1 MADEPS
7 LLVYAPILL
16 RAVGLTIWLSW
27 LALLIGGLGGLVLAL
42 MRTSRFRPLRLFA
55 MLYTE
60 FFRSIPILIV
70 LFFCYYGIPLV
81 LGADLSAFAA
91 ATLALGLHASAMMSE
106 VIRAGIGSVNAGQ
119 WEAAKAA
126 GMTYP
131 QMMRHVIGPQAMQ
144 VILPP
149 SVGIYIMVLK
159 ESSVASIIGYVELT
173 STGLLIRE
181 SVGGG
186 FTILGVVAVLYFLLC
201 YSISLAGGALEGRM
215 KLVGRGLPV
224 SELR

>member
-1 MADEPS
+1 MTDTS
-7 LLVYAPILL
+7 LLAYAPILL
-16 RAVGLTIWLSW
+16 KAVGLTIWLSW

-42 MRTSRFRPLRLFA
+42 MRISRFRPLSLFA

-70 LFFCYYGIPLV
+70 LFFCFYGVPLV
-81 LGADLSAFAA
+81 LGTDLSAFAA
-91 ATLALGLHASAMMSE
+91 ASLALGLHASAMMSE
-106 VIRAGIGSVNAGQ
+106 VIRAGIGSVGTGQ
-119 WEAAKAA
+119 WEAAQAA
-126 GMTYP
+126 GMTYR
-131 QMMRHVIGPQAMQ
+131 QMMRHIIGPQAVQ

-173 STGLLIRE
+173 ETGLLIRE

-186 FTILGVVAVLYFLLC
+186 FTILGVVALLYFVLC
-201 YSISLAGGALEGRM
+201 YSISLAGGALESRM
-215 KLVGRGLPV
+215 KIAGKGMPIG
-224 SELR
+224 ELR

>member
-91 ATLALGLHASAMMSE
+91 ATLALGLHASAMMAE
-106 VIRAGIGSVNAGQ
+106 VIRAGSGSVSAGQ

>member
-1 MADEPS
+1 MADTS
-7 LLVYAPILL
+7 LLVYAPILVKAL
-16 RAVGLTIWLSW
+16 GLTIWLSW
-27 LALLIGGLGGLVLAL
+27 LALLIGGFGGLALAL
-42 MRTSRFRPLRLFA
+42 MRTSRFRSLRLFA

-70 LFFCYYGIPLV
+70 LFFCYYGVPLV
-81 LGADLSAFAA
+81 LGTDLSAFAA
-91 ATLALGLHASAMMSE
+91 ATLALGLHASSMMSE
-106 VIRAGIGSVNAGQ
+106 VIRAGIGSVGAGQ

-131 QMMRHVIGPQAMQ
+131 QMMRHIIGPQAMQ

-173 STGLLIRE
+173 ATGLLIRE

-186 FTILGVVAVLYFLLC
+186 FTILGVVALC
-201 YSISLAGGALEGRM
+201 YFVLCYTISLAGGALESRM
-215 KLVGRGLPV
+215 KLAGSGFPIG
-224 SELR
+224 ELR

>member
-1 MADEPS
+1 MAPS
-7 LLVYAPILL
+7 LFAYAPILL
-16 RAVGLTIWLSW
+16 KALGLTIWVSW
-27 LALLIGGLGGLVLAL
+27 LSLLIGGVGGLVLAL
-42 MRTSRFRPLRLFA
+42 MRTSRLRPLRLFA

-60 FFRSIPILIV
+60 FFRSVPILIV
-70 LFFCYYGIPLV
+70 LFFCFYGIPLL
-81 LGADLSAFAA
+81 LGVDLSAFAA

-106 VIRAGIGSVNAGQ
+106 VIRAGIASVGRGQ
-119 WEAAKAA
+119 WEAAQAA
-126 GMTYP
+126 GMTYR
-131 QMMRHVIGPQAMQ
+131 QMMRHVIGPQAIQ

-186 FTILGVVAVLYFLLC
+186 FTILGVVALLYFLMC
-201 YSISLAGGALEGRM
+201 YSISLAGGALEHRM
-215 KLVGRGLPV
+215 KIAGRGLPID
-224 SELR
+224 ELG

>member
-1 MADEPS
+1 MADAS
-7 LLVYAPILL
+7 LLDYVPILL
-16 RAVGLTIWLSW
+16 RAAGLTIWLSW
-27 LALLIGGLGGLVLAL
+27 LALLIGGLGGLALAL
-42 MRTSRFRPLRLFA
+42 MRISRFRPLRLFA

-70 LFFCYYGIPLV
+70 LFFCYYGVPLV
-81 LGADLSAFAA
+81 LGTDLSAFAA
-91 ATLALGLHASAMMSE
+91 GTLALGLHASSMMSE
-106 VIRAGIGSVNAGQ
+106 VIRAGIGSVDAGQ
-119 WEAAKAA
+119 WEAAQAA

-131 QMMRHVIGPQAMQ
+131 QMMRHIIGPQAMQ

-173 STGLLIRE
+173 ATGLLIRE

-186 FTILGVVAVLYFLLC
+186 FAILGVVALFYFVLC
-201 YSISLAGGALEGRM
+201 YSISLAGGALERRM
-215 KLVGRGLPV
+215 KVAGRGSPIGNPL
-224 SELR
+224 

>member
-1 MADEPS
+1 MADTS
-7 LLVYAPILL
+7 LLVYAPIMLK
-16 RAVGLTIWLSW
+16 AVGLTIWLSW

-70 LFFCYYGIPLV
+70 LFFCYYGVPLV
-81 LGADLSAFAA
+81 FGADLSAFAA
-91 ATLALGLHASAMMSE
+91 ATLALGLHASSMMSE
-106 VIRAGIGSVNAGQ
+106 VIRAGIGSVGTGQ
-119 WEAAKAA
+119 WEAAQAA
-126 GMTYP
+126 GMTYR
-131 QMMRHVIGPQAMQ
+131 QMMRHIIGPQAVQ

-173 STGLLIRE
+173 ETGLLIRE

-186 FTILGVVAVLYFLLC
+186 FTILGVVALFYFVLC
-201 YSISLAGGALEGRM
+201 YTISQVGGALESRM
-215 KLVGRGLPV
+215 KVAGRGMPIG
-224 SELR
+224 EPR

>member
-1 MADEPS
+1 MTPS
-7 LLVYAPILL
+7 LLAYAPILL
-16 RAVGLTIWLSW
+16 RAVGLTIWVSW
-27 LALLIGGLGGLVLAL
+27 LSLLIGGFGGLALAL
-42 MRTSRFRPLRLFA
+42 MRTSRFRPFRLFA
-55 MLYTE
+55 LLYTE
-60 FFRSIPILIV
+60 FFRSVPILIV
-70 LFFCYYGIPLV
+70 LFFCFYGVPL
-81 LGADLSAFAA
+81 LFGLDLSAFVA

-106 VIRAGIGSVNAGQ
+106 VIRAGIDSVGKGQ
-119 WEAAKAA
+119 WEAAQAS

-131 QMMRHVIGPQAMQ
+131 QMMRHVIGPQAVQ

-186 FTILGVVAVLYFLLC
+186 FTIMGIIALLYFVMC
-201 YSISLAGGALEGRM
+201 YSISLAGGALEHRM
-215 KLVGRGLPV
+215 KIAGRGLPID
-224 SELR
+224 ELG

>member
-1 MADEPS
+1 MADTS
-7 LLVYAPILL
+7 LLVYAPILV
-16 RAVGLTIWLSW
+16 RALGLTIWLSW
-27 LALLIGGLGGLVLAL
+27 LALLIGGFGGLALAL

-70 LFFCYYGIPLV
+70 LFFCYYGVPLV
-81 LGADLSAFAA
+81 LGTDLSAFAA
-91 ATLALGLHASAMMSE
+91 ATLALGLHASSMMSE
-106 VIRAGIGSVNAGQ
+106 VIRAGIGSVGAGQ

-131 QMMRHVIGPQAMQ
+131 QMIRHIIGPQAMQ

-173 STGLLIRE
+173 ATGLLIRE

-186 FTILGVVAVLYFLLC
+186 FTILGVVALC
-201 YSISLAGGALEGRM
+201 YFVLCYTISLAGGALESRM
-215 KLVGRGLPV
+215 KLAGSGMPIG
-224 SELR
+224 ELR

>member
-1 MADEPS
+1 MGVTS
-7 LLVYAPILL
+7 LAAYGPILL
-16 RAVGLTIWLSW
+16 KAVGLTIWVSW
-27 LALLIGGLGGLVLAL
+27 LSLLIGGFGGLLLAL
-42 MRTSRFRPLRLFA
+42 MRISRTRALRLCA
-55 MLYTE
+55 ILYIE
-60 FFRSIPILIV
+60 FFRSVPILIV
-70 LFFCYYGIPLV
+70 LFFCFYGVPLLFKV
-81 LGADLSAFAA
+81 DLSAFSA

-106 VIRAGIGSVNAGQ
+106 VIRAGIGSVGEGQ

-126 GMTYP
+126 GMTYR
-131 QMMRHVIGPQAMQ
+131 QMMRHVIGPQAVQ

-186 FTILGVVAVLYFLLC
+186 FTILGVVALLYFLLC
-201 YSISLAGGALEGRM
+201 YSISLAGGALEHRV
-215 KLVGRGLPV
+215 KIHGRGLPID
-224 SELR
+224 ELG